1 MSRVNHISWRVSQV
15 TSAVWSIPSVFT
27 VNSGTSTAKLYLFL
41 LVLLSSIFVGCIDN
55 PVQSLTPFYTEDA
68 VIQLP
73 QLEGEWLSFFVFDD
87 DILQMNIKPWVLE
100 GSTVK
105 IFDENG
111 KISVAQTKFFQIE
124 DSYFA
129 DIVMANFSLEFFD
142 DFNGDTLASDVNLLA
157 NFAFTF
163 WSMSHWRPVH
173 VVYKVQ
179 IEEDH
184 TSLVLTP
191 LSFNWLAKILEE
203 NPDLIPLI
211 ERSDADSPFASPS
224 ANATSETWMLLL
236 KKYRNEEKAFPS
248 DQMFNVLLKK
258 YGKAHVLQSYENGNP
273 QVAVFPED
281 REFAD
286 GAQAK
291 ANTPI
296 SYAENG
302 QIVGF
307 TLNRDWQSPN
317 GLWARA
323 GSWLAYFEENARI
336 ESCTLDRDWQSPAGL
351 WLKDGTRVEYFEN
364 GQLSRATLAK
374 DWKSPKGKLIKAG
387 TELKFSKDGK
397 VKKSSSE

>member
-15 TSAVWSIPSVFT
+15 TSAVWPIPSVFT

-55 PVQSLTPFYTEDA
+55 PVQSLNPFYTEDA
-68 VIQLP
+68 VVELP
-73 QLEGEWLSFFVFDD
+73 QLEGEWLSFLVLDD
-87 DILQMNIKPWVLE
+87 DILQMNIKPWVFE
-100 GSTVK
+100 DSKIK
-105 IFDENG
+105 IFDENR
-111 KISVAQTKFFQIE
+111 KVSVARTKFFQIE

-129 DIVMANFSLEFFD
+129 DIVMANFDLD
-142 DFNGDTLASDVNLLA
+142 DFENEDLLSSDM
-157 NFAFTF
+157 NFTTFTF

-179 IEEDH
+179 IDQDN

-191 LSFNWLAKILEE
+191 LSFDWLAKILEE

-248 DQMFNVLLKK
+248 DQMFKVLLKK
-258 YGKAHVLQSYENGNP
+258 CGKAHVLQSYENGNP

-281 REFAD
+281 REFSD
-286 GAQAK
+286 GTQAR

-302 QIVGF
+302 QVVG
-307 TLNRDWQSPN
+307 LM
-317 GLWARA
+317 
-323 GSWLAYFEENARI
+323 
-336 ESCTLDRDWQSPAGL
+336 LDRDWHAPAGL
-351 WLKDGTRVEYFEN
+351 WLKAGTWVGYFEN
-364 GQLSRATLAK
+364 GHLSHATLAQ

-387 TELKFSKDGK
+387 TEIEFSKNGK
-397 VKKSSSE
+397 VKRTSSE

>member
-1 MSRVNHISWRVSQV
+1 M
-15 TSAVWSIPSVFT
+15 
-27 VNSGTSTAKLYLFL
+27 
-41 LVLLSSIFVGCIDN
+41 
-55 PVQSLTPFYTEDA
+55 
-68 VIQLP
+68 
-73 QLEGEWLSFFVFDD
+73 FF
-87 DILQMNIKPWVLE
+87 
-100 GSTVK
+100 
-105 IFDENG
+105 
-111 KISVAQTKFFQIE
+111 
-124 DSYFA
+124 
-129 DIVMANFSLEFFD
+129 
-142 DFNGDTLASDVNLLA
+142 
-157 NFAFTF
+157 
-163 WSMSHWRPVH
+163 R
-173 VVYKVQ
+173 
-179 IEEDH
+179 
-184 TSLVLTP
+184 
-191 LSFNWLAKILEE
+191 
-203 NPDLIPLI
+203 
-211 ERSDADSPFASPS
+211 
-224 ANATSETWMLLL
+224 
-236 KKYRNEEKAFPS
+236 
-248 DQMFNVLLKK
+248 VLLKK